1 MAISKNQTL
10 YESNDVTLY
19 CNATGTPPPN
29 VTWSKSGDRDEIFD
43 PGPLLLLKNIRRVQD
58 GLYWCTA
65 ENEAARSVASV
76 RVIVQC
82 KYAFKVRTIIVGKI
96 NQRF

>member
-10 YESNDVTLY
+10 NESNDVTLY

-29 VTWSKSGDRDEIFD
+29 VTWSTESGEIFD
-43 PGPLLLLKNIRRVQD
+43 PGPLLQLKNIRRVQD

-65 ENEAARSVASV
+65 ENGAGKSVASV

-82 KYAFKVRTIIVGKI
+82 KYEFKVRTL
-96 NQRF
+96 